1 MTIKLNSQLDSS
13 AMSKAFAE
21 NGKVRIKN
29 ALNNDDA
36 GYLFQALSQQTKY
49 EMAFVSGGKYKTLD
63 EHAWRHLDAPTKKQI
78 TDEIL
83 KNASEG
89 VGFVYGRY
97 ALNNSTENLQLSA
110 FYRWINSEAIL
121 SWVRS
126 ISGINNISAA
136 KVQATRFMPGQF
148 LTRHQDIVNN
158 EDRKIA
164 FVLNLSPEWHPDWG
178 GLLQFFEIDG
188 TTTESWAPEFNTLNL
203 FDVKHIHSVTYV
215 TPFTKQPRY
224 SISGW
229 FVI

>member
-1 MTIKLNSQLDSS
+1 MTIRLNSQLDSS
-13 AMSKAFAE
+13 VVSKTFAE
-21 NGKVRIKN
+21 NGRVRIKN
-29 ALNNDDA
+29 VLNNDDA
-36 GYLFQALSQQTKY
+36 GYLFKALSQHTKY
-49 EMAFVSGGKYKTLD
+49 EMAFVRGGKYETFD
-63 EHAWRHLDAPTKKQI
+63 EYAWRQLDVQTKRQI

-89 VGFVYGRY
+89 IGFVYGRH
-97 ALNNSTENLQLSA
+97 ALNNTVNKQLGA
-110 FYRWINSEAIL
+110 FNRWINSEATL
-121 SWVRS
+121 NWVKGL
-126 ISGINNISAA
+126 SGIDNISAA

-178 GLLQFFEIDG
+178 GLLQFFELDG

-203 FDVKHIHSVTYV
+203 FDVEHIHSVTYV

-224 SISGW
+224 SLSGW
-229 FVI
+229 FVS